1 MTQNS
6 LYLFTLQVEGSL
18 AHSSVD
24 QKTCQSDT
32 VHQQMSIQLPDLV
45 SLVHHIFQSVNFS
58 PITKEELVHKII
70 LNSLD
75 VSKWLCLYSTLD
87 IFLFESLVSELTQ
100 SSLTATGEIE
110 ENIGVLEKQVPDWI
124 CRIPAPSGDV
134 LYEWAYRTSL

>member
-1 MTQNS
+1 M
-6 LYLFTLQVEGSL
+6 
-18 AHSSVD
+18 
-24 QKTCQSDT
+24 
-32 VHQQMSIQLPDLV
+32 
-45 SLVHHIFQSVNFS
+45 FQSASLS
-58 PITKEELVHKII
+58 PVTKEELVHKII